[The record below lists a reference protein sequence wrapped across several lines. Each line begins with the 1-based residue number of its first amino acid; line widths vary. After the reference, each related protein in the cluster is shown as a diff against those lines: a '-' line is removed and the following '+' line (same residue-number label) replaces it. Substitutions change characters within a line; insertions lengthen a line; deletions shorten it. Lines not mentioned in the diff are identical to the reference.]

1 MTGTASRLVSSRARN
16 EDAPMFSHVTLGTAD
31 IRRAVTFYDATLEGL
46 GLARQDSDLD
56 GGYAGYAA
64 APETTPQFWVTRP
77 LDGRPAS
84 VGNGMTVAF
93 EAPDRP
99 TVDRFHAAAL
109 AHGGTD
115 EGAPGLRPHYHPD
128 YYGAYVR
135 DPDGNKLCC
144 VCHRPA

>member
-1 MTGTASRLVSSRARN
+1 
-16 EDAPMFSHVTLGTAD
+16 MFSHVTLGTAD
-31 IRRAVTFYDATLEGL
+31 IRRAVAFYDALLDGL
-46 GLARQDSDLD
+46 GLARQESDLD
-56 GGYAGYAA
+56 LGYAGYAV
-64 APETTPQFWVTRP
+64 APETTPQFWVMRP
-77 LDGRPAS
+77 LDGRTAS
-84 VGNGMTVAF
+84 VGNGVTIAF